1 MIIGSQERYI
11 YPDTLKAMCTILV
24 KLNFLFWSV
33 GNELFDRRSFIKT
46 KEVFQTDGVSS
57 LDQTEQ
63 RKLEQWACS
72 IHIWI
77 LLMDT

>member
-11 YPDTLKAMCTILV
+11 YPDTLKETCTIFV
-24 KLNFLFWSV
+24 KLFWSV

-63 RKLEQWACS
+63 RKLEQ
-72 IHIWI
+72 
-77 LLMDT
+77 